1 MKTSTN
7 GWSFYG
13 ETTRGSDPY
22 GFAAA
27 SAGEG
32 KDNEATSAIS
42 FYYEDRYTTFWSSS
56 NNGSNHAII
65 TMIRFNEKKISD
77 GGYSRSYYFSV
88 RCLKD

>member
-32 KDNEATSAIS
+32 QDNGANSAIS
-42 FYYEDRYTTFWSSS
+42 FYYEDRYTRFWSSS
-56 NNGSNHAII
+56 NNGSNRAIN
-65 TMIRFNEKKISD
+65 TMIRYEATKISA